1 VTLMDGVIINH
12 ELPPAMDFFA
22 LFETTGWNQAYQATP
37 QQLQQALD
45 DSWYTVSAYHNSELV
60 GFGRVLSDGVLYAM
74 IYDLIV
80 HPDFQQ
86 QGLGSEMLQRL
97 IAACQQANIR
107 AIQLFS
113 AHGKVPFYERRGFVV
128 RSAKAPGMVYQ
139 VQPPDPE

>member
-1 VTLMDGVIINH
+1 MGEVHIKHDI
-12 ELPPAMDFFA
+12 PAAMDFFA
-22 LFETTGWNQAYQATP
+22 LFQTTGWNQAYQATP
-37 QQLQQALD
+37 QDLEQALH
-45 DSWYTVSAYHNSELV
+45 DSWYTASAYQNGELI

-80 HPDFQQ
+80 HPDFQN
-86 QGLGSEMLQRL
+86 QGLGSQLLNRL

-128 RSAKAPGMVYQ
+128 RSAQAPGMVYQ
-139 VQPPDPE
+139 VTPPSND